1 MKKVILVTLTFVLMI
16 SLFINVAFA
25 EEVPEVA
32 QTEEAQ
38 TENVRKE
45 EKSTVR
51 AKAKVIEIGE
61 VTKKTTGN
69 IEDTVQQIKIEIL
82 DGEYETKEFDTEF
95 ILSYDIDGKILAYE
109 LRKGDI
115 VTVSLE
121 ADANGNVIPTV
132 EGVVRSTYIYLLVLI
147 FLLSIILVGGKKG
160 IKAIIGLI
168 ITILAVWFIL
178 IKLIFAGYNAI
189 WVSILT
195 CAVIIIGTFIVIGG
209 INKKVLT
216 AIIGTLGGVISAGI
230 VASIFSYL
238 SELSGAC
245 EDAIQ
250 LSINMQTVSFN
261 FRDLIFAGIV
271 ISALG
276 ACMDVGMSIAS
287 SLDEIKTKTKD
298 ISWKELFKS
307 GMNIGRDVIGT
318 MTNTLILAYVGGA
331 LKLILL
337 FMACNIPL
345 ADILNQDTIAEE
357 IISALA
363 GSMGVVYTIPITAFV
378 YAFLNRKKTI
388 YKTTSENLIDGK
400 RSLKL

>member
-1 MKKVILVTLTFVLMI
+1 M
-16 SLFINVAFA
+16 
-25 EEVPEVA
+25 
-32 QTEEAQ
+32 
-38 TENVRKE
+38 
-45 EKSTVR
+45 
-51 AKAKVIEIGE
+51 
-61 VTKKTTGN
+61 
-69 IEDTVQQIKIEIL
+69 
-82 DGEYETKEFDTEF
+82 
-95 ILSYDIDGKILAYE
+95 
-109 LRKGDI
+109 
-115 VTVSLE
+115 
-121 ADANGNVIPTV
+121 PTV
-132 EGVVRSTYIYLLVLI
+132 EGVVRSVYIYLLVISFLI
-147 FLLSIILVGGKKG
+147 SIILVGGKKG
-160 IKAIIGLI
+160 VKAIIGLI
-168 ITILAVWFIL
+168 ITILAIWFIL
-178 IKLIFAGYNAI
+178 IKLIFAGHNAI

-195 CAVIIIGTFIVIGG
+195 CTIIIIGTFIVIGG

-230 VASIFSYL
+230 VASVFSYL
-238 SELSGAC
+238 AELSGAC

-337 FMACNIPL
+337 FMACNIPF

-363 GSMGVVYTIPITAFV
+363 GSMGVVYTIPITAFT
-378 YAFLNRKKTI
+378 YALINRKKTV

>member
-38 TENVRKE
+38 TENVSTD

-132 EGVVRSTYIYLLVLI
+132 EGVVRSAYIYLLVLI

-298 ISWKELFKS
+298 
-307 GMNIGRDVIGT
+307 G
-318 MTNTLILAYVGGA
+318 
-331 LKLILL
+331 
-337 FMACNIPL
+337 
-345 ADILNQDTIAEE
+345 
-357 IISALA
+357 
-363 GSMGVVYTIPITAFV
+363 
-378 YAFLNRKKTI
+378 I
-388 YKTTSENLIDGK
+388 YI
-400 RSLKL
+400 